1 MTVAVWASL
10 GETFR
15 CFKDVGMVS
24 CSNGDGNRDLDGID
38 EIQYKEIV
46 TRAMQAISKLRTVK
60 PITNIQQN
68 KDCISWIAWKCSFVF
83 GTRLD
88 KTHSREFRFGQ
99 LRKSYLCKTAASHN
113 R

>member
-10 GETFR
+10 GEIFR

-24 CSNGDGNRDLDGID
+24 CSNGDGNRVLDGID

-46 TRAMQAISKLRTVK
+46 S
-60 PITNIQQN
+60 
-68 KDCISWIAWKCSFVF
+68 
-83 GTRLD
+83 
-88 KTHSREFRFGQ
+88 EFRFGQ

>member
-10 GETFR
+10 GEIFR

-24 CSNGDGNRDLDGID
+24 CSNGDGNRVLDGID

-46 TRAMQAISKLRTVK
+46 K
-60 PITNIQQN
+60 QN